1 MKNWLEKNTQVVV
14 TNDEQI
20 LGLGDLGC
28 QVVVFTDI
36 SLEKAIEFNDFC
48 HTHQLPI
55 AFIKTEVRGFF
66 VEEKPVLDSELW
78 HACAGPLVSL
88 PVVGSHVVYFQ
99 QGEVSNMF
107 QLKIFSSWLI
117 FLSVL
122 RHSYLII
129 DLDAEEDALLPIP
142 KNGNPYLA
150 LYMRYEKDMLVFI
163 GCSHNVTI
171 EEDEQLRQL
180 KSVTG
185 RRKRLMGL

>member
-99 QGEVSNMF
+99 QGHSEQAKFLICFNSKYF
-107 QLKIFSSWLI
+107 Q
-117 FLSVL
+117 V
-122 RHSYLII
+122 
-129 DLDAEEDALLPIP
+129 
-142 KNGNPYLA
+142 G
-150 LYMRYEKDMLVFI
+150 
-163 GCSHNVTI
+163 
-171 EEDEQLRQL
+171 
-180 KSVTG
+180 
-185 RRKRLMGL
+185 